1 MVTKFSQKAAAIHF
15 NLPSAEEQQTR
26 PEAATRQR
34 PRTAVGS
41 HVDALYRDRELADE
55 ADRLRANLK
64 DFEGSLPTKP
74 LDPNDVVLSRFA
86 NRHPDS
92 YCDHEFHALRD
103 EIQAAGGNIQ
113 PIKVRPIPHRPGKYE
128 LSFGS
133 RRRQACLELGL
144 PVLAM
149 IEEMD
154 DETLFA
160 HMERENRQRKNLRPY
175 EQGVLYLKALEEKL
189 YPSARKMAA
198 DLQIDATGVTR
209 LLAIARLPEAVLGA
223 FASPLDIQFDWGAFL
238 NDALQRNPDA
248 VLARAAELKS
258 DSARKSPKHVLEQLV
273 AAAAGGEG
281 ASAKATPVELR
292 GSGSQRAIL
301 SFGKKSV
308 SVKITNLPP
317 EKRAA
322 LEQAIRTLIS

>member
-128 LSFGS
+128 LS
-133 RRRQACLELGL
+133 L
-144 PVLAM
+144 
-149 IEEMD
+149 
-154 DETLFA
+154 T
-160 HMERENRQRKNLRPY
+160 
-175 EQGVLYLKALEEKL
+175 
-189 YPSARKMAA
+189 AA
-198 DLQIDATGVTR
+198 DFETDP
-209 LLAIARLPEAVLGA
+209 AR
-223 FASPLDIQFDWGAFL
+223 I
-238 NDALQRNPDA
+238 
-248 VLARAAELKS
+248 
-258 DSARKSPKHVLEQLV
+258 SPKHVLEQLA

-281 ASAKATPVELR
+281 VSQKATAPKAR
-292 GSGSQRAIL
+292 S
-301 SFGKKSV
+301 
-308 SVKITNLPP
+308 P
-317 EKRAA
+317 
-322 LEQAIRTLIS
+322 